1 MTDNDSIDADQDDQD
16 GQDDGQTGAEQLD
29 ADKLGDSGSDYPDN
43 FPLDRSVAVEDY
55 GTTADEEQTG
65 ESVRRRAARE
75 VPEASTA
82 DVVWSDQ
89 NVGAE
94 LTDSGEPMDG
104 KLLGELDDDPGTS
117 TAEEAA
123 MHIVDEP

>member
-1 MTDNDSIDADQDDQD
+1 MTDNDSIDAQPDDH
-16 GQDDGQTGAEQLD
+16 DDGQTGAEQLD

-55 GTTADEEQTG
+55 GITADEEQTG

-75 VPEASTA
+75 VPEASA
-82 DVVWSDQ
+82 GDAVRSDE

-94 LTDSGEPMDG
+94 LADSDEPMDG
-104 KLLGELDDDPGTS
+104 ELLGELDDDPGTAA
-117 TAEEAA
+117 AEEAA
-123 MHIVDEP
+123 VHIVDEP

>member
-1 MTDNDSIDADQDDQD
+1 MTDNDSIDAQQDD
-16 GQDDGQTGAEQLD
+16 QDDGQTGAEQLD

-55 GTTADEEQTG
+55 GITADEEQAG

-75 VPEASTA
+75 VPEASAA
-82 DVVWSDQ
+82 DAVRSAE

-94 LTDSGEPMDG
+94 LADSDEPLDGE
-104 KLLGELDDDPGTS
+104 LLGELDDDPGTS

-123 MHIVDEP
+123 VHIVDEP